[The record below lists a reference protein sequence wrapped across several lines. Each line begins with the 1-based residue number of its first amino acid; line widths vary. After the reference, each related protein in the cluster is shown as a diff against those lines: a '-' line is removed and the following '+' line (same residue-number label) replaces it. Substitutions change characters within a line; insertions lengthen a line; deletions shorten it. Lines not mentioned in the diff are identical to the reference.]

1 MRQLLRLSLLLLLLS
16 CVQVES
22 DSDSATKDGFNTRF
36 SEIKT
41 FEENELANHNIY
53 FDFNI
58 NELDGGYNT
67 SEKFSRDTKSNLRE
81 IYEDQAVIDDTLK
94 YIEMT
99 SSSTYSQ
106 LNGSLMFSNGIKK
119 SVVANTLA
127 EATKGINPDKPV
139 VCFLINSNG
148 SVKENTHLIEKDIS
162 ANSTS
167 FKSYNVYTEGVTL
180 NVVEASYPDGYILQC
195 YADRKYKIYVEDI
208 QESLKGHFLVEKLK

>member
-180 NVVEASYPDGYILQC
+180 NVVEAS
-195 YADRKYKIYVEDI
+195 
-208 QESLKGHFLVEKLK
+208 